1 MWGSYS
7 NDPADLGRFGVLPSN
22 RYVYECP
29 ACDATFYHA
38 DGLQDHYDNDYCGF
52 HRNVQFRNQSDTN
65 QHFDYH
71 HHCTT
76 CNYHAQNHEELLRHK
91 ENRHPHCEPC
101 DRTFVGRSQ
110 LDAHLA
116 SAEHTP
122 KDFRCAFSCGAM
134 FVSASAMVL
143 HLEADTC
150 KTPDAE
156 QKIACIMASFDRYC
170 RTIVSHSQTIP
181 RSTYQSFS
189 RASTHTDSWSRHP
202 SPTARSVSA
211 RSLASRTSEI
221 TSLPPVI
228 RIDPPRNIVPTSI
241 KSSCMG
247 VPVVARS
254 STNSAPFS
262 STSSLELAAPVYVQ
276 IFSDLWLD
284 SSTAFNPAVSPT
296 PQPEG
301 VPVQAWLGLLTIA

>member
-7 NDPADLGRFGVLPSN
+7 NDPADLARYGVLPSN

-29 ACDATFYHA
+29 SCDATFYDA
-38 DGLQDHYDNDYCGF
+38 DGLQDHYDNDSCCFY
-52 HRNVQFRNQSDTN
+52 RNVQFQRQSETN
-65 QHFDYH
+65 QRFDYH

-91 ENRHPHCEPC
+91 ENRHPRCEPC

-122 KDFRCAFSCGAM
+122 KDFRCAFACGAM

-181 RSTYQSFS
+181 RSTYQSFLP
-189 RASTHTDSWSRHP
+189 ASTHTDSWSRHP
-202 SPTARSVSA
+202 SPNCSICLRSFATVQD
-211 RSLASRTSEI
+211 L
-221 TSLPPVI
+221 
-228 RIDPPRNIVPTSI
+228 RIHI
-241 KSSCMG
+241 
-247 VPVVARS
+247 A
-254 STNSAPFS
+254 
-262 STSSLELAAPVYVQ
+262 STSHTNRPATEYRPNQYQVLLYGCPCCHKKFDQLSAILQHIESRACGAGLRADIQRLMAGFKHG
-276 IFSDLWLD
+276 FS
-284 SSTAFNPAVSPT
+284 AVNPT

-301 VPVQAWLGLLTIA
+301 LPVQARIGLLTIA